1 MHFSHDH
8 IGQAAPDQY
17 PRMRCRTSCE
27 VFSDIGP
34 YAVSR
39 GTITSLTSLRL
50 VRTLSNGWSEIR
62 IETGPRQGQYGVVR
76 SENLVLVPSN
86 VLERPPPTQVDVGVP
101 RITPTHQCEQPTCYL
116 FAIPHPAG
124 PTIAD
129 IEAATPITGGTPVEV
144 TSRPTPPGWAEV
156 LVSLPGGIA
165 RRYIRTSDL
174 VPPAPVDVNV
184 PGPSTTPGTPPAQTP
199 GTPSVSSQP
208 VSSPGERARAARTW
222 GETAGELLILTSP
235 LWGAVLL
242 STFLPPAR

>member
-1 MHFSHDH
+1 MHYTPDRM
-8 IGQAAPDQY
+8 GQAAPDQY

-86 VLERPPPTQVDVGVP
+86 VLERPPPTQLDVGVP

-156 LVSLPGGIA
+156 LVNLPGGIA

-174 VPPAPVDVNV
+174 VPPPPVDVNA
-184 PGPSTTPGTPPAQTP
+184 PGSPTTQMPGAPPA
-199 GTPSVSSQP
+199 
-208 VSSPGERARAARTW
+208 SSPDERARAARTW
-222 GETAGELLILTSP
+222 GQTAGEILLLTSP

-242 STFLPPAR
+242 STFFLRQGER